1 MSICK
6 LDKHFFFLNDRGP
19 LTRWD
24 VTVVPSFI
32 GVGCVAPGPL
42 FVVGA
47 SAVILLVTQCTHR
60 VFVRG
65 LTVPALALVSGLCK
79 VVSSKVEF
87 SLWVGGRDTFQRWC
101 CYMDIFF
108 FIYEQFTLY
117 MYYLML
123 LIFSLL
129 FTCTIFCKT
138 L

>member
-6 LDKHFFFLNDRGP
+6 LDKHFFSPKDRGS

-24 VTVVPSFI
+24 VTIVPSFI
-32 GVGCVAPGPL
+32 GVSCVAPGPL

-101 CYMDIFF
+101 CYMDI
-108 FIYEQFTLY
+108 IY
-117 MYYLML
+117 MYTTYKFNKLNNL
-123 LIFSLL
+123 NVHY
-129 FTCTIFCKT
+129 TCIMYYNVIDF
-138 L
+138 